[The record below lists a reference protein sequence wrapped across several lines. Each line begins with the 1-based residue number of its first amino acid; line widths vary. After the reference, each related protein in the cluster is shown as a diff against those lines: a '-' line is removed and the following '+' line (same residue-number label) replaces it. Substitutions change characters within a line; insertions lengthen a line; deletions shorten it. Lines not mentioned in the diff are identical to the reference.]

1 MSVFLRASFGRII
14 LAVAVLLSP
23 FITSLE
29 FQPKPKADNSLSGW
43 SSPTPLTFETAKP
56 RNTAQTS
63 GTFFSVIALSTYLFD
78 RLPTL
83 FSSSFY
89 FIQDNLEHFSLSQ
102 LQRWQL

>member
-1 MSVFLRASFGRII
+1 MGVFLRASFGRVV

-23 FITSLE
+23 FIMGLE
-29 FQPKPKADNSLSGW
+29 FQPKLKDSLSGW

-63 GTFFSVIALSTYLFD
+63 GTFLSSVPLDAYLFD

-83 FSSSFY
+83 FSSSVY
-89 FIQDNLEHFSLSQ
+89 FVQDYVEHFSLSQ